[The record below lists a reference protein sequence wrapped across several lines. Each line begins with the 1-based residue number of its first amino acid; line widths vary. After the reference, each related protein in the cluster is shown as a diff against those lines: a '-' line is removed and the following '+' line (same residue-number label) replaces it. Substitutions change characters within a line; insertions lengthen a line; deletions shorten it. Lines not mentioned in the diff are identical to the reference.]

1 MSYTALGVVVVWNVL
16 LTLVLVY
23 IWFFLKSFFP
33 QKKRGI
39 HQAIEDSIGRSEK
52 LDKQIQQ
59 MTEEIKNH
67 KEQTKTSFKKLG
79 LVRFNPFDRLG
90 GEQSY
95 CLALLNEKKDGFVIT
110 FLYTHEGVRVYVKE
124 VLGGKGGEVDL
135 SKEEE
140 KAIVKAI

>member
-1 MSYTALGVVVVWNVL
+1 MSYTIAAVIFAWNAVL
-16 LTLVLVY
+16 TAILLYV
-23 IWFFLKSFFP
+23 WFFLRGFFP

-39 HQAIEDSIGRSEK
+39 HQLIEDSIGRGERLEKQLKELSEFA
-52 LDKQIQQ
+52 
-59 MTEEIKNH
+59 H
-67 KEQTKTSFKKLG
+67 KHQEHTKTNFQKLG
-79 LVRFNPFDRLG
+79 LVKFNPFDRLG

-95 CLALLNEKKDGFVIT
+95 CVALLNEENGGAVIT

-124 VLGGKGGEVDL
+124 VVGGKGKQVDL

>member
-1 MSYTALGVVVVWNVL
+1 MSYTIVIAIVVWNL
-16 LTLVLVY
+16 ALTAFLFY
-23 IWFFLKSFFP
+23 IWFFLRGFFP

-39 HQAIEDSIGRSEK
+39 HQVIEDSIGRSER
-52 LDKQIQQ
+52 LEKQLK
-59 MTEEIKNH
+59 ELSEFVH
-67 KEQTKTSFKKLG
+67 KHREHTKSNFQKLG
-79 LVRFNPFDRLG
+79 LVKFNPFDRLG

-95 CLALLNEKKDGFVIT
+95 CVALLSEANSGLVIT

-124 VLGGKGGEVDL
+124 VVGGKGKQDDL